1 MASSTAVE
9 HRALDGIA
17 YRLAADLDL
26 TRPATSVVEVIAD
39 GRLHELTAG
48 PADLA
53 ESVAASLGITE
64 FDSELSF
71 QGGTLRTATTSEYD
85 AQSQQVE
92 NPTLVVWQG
101 RRFSLITRLYRA
113 ALSDVLLLLRTL
125 GIAEHS
131 DGITLT
137 PDASAGTRLARPATV
152 LKEVP
157 TLGLVE
163 MSRPTREHTVQLPP
177 WKGASVTSGELFRDS
192 LSDGRPFFVL
202 SGEEVWATIVPLA
215 DTTADRVP
223 TLVEALDLRAVG

>member
-1 MASSTAVE
+1 MAPSAAVE
-9 HRALDGIA
+9 HRALDGVA

-26 TRPATSVVEVIAD
+26 TRPATSVVEVVVD

-48 PADLA
+48 PAEFA
-53 ESVAASLGITE
+53 ESVAASLGVTT

-92 NPTLVVWQG
+92 NPTLVSWQG

-113 ALSDVLLLLRTL
+113 RLTDVLLLLRAL
-125 GIAEHS
+125 GIAEHQ

-137 PDASAGTRLARPATV
+137 PDASTGARLARPATV
-152 LKEVP
+152 VKEVP

-163 MSRPTREHTVQLPP
+163 IGRPTREHTVQLPP
-177 WKGASVTSGELFRDS
+177 WQGASVPSGELFRDT

-202 SGEEVWATIVPLA
+202 SSSEVWATIVPLA
-215 DTTADRVP
+215 DTTVERVP
-223 TLVEALDLRAVG
+223 TLVDGLDLRTAG